1 MNTVKINLS
10 SLSSKLSSNSKT
22 NSQPKNLTDYMK
34 PDVFRNVERI
44 KALAHQRYETR
55 LKSVHTFCENKR
67 SKIPKV
73 ERNNDLNIT
82 TARWRKEMW
91 WDVNNGFAWCC
102 VYKVASS
109 SLVTHMIN
117 IAGWDW
123 DEYLQHLVD
132 IGIERRRWRD
142 YMIEELYP
150 LPSKWHS
157 VQRKEIMK

>member
-1 MNTVKINLS
+1 MK
-10 SLSSKLSSNSKT
+10 
-22 NSQPKNLTDYMK
+22 SQTLQ
-34 PDVFRNVERI
+34 NVQRI
-44 KALAHQRYETR
+44 KELAHIKYESRLTSVKNYCQSRRY
-55 LKSVHTFCENKR
+55 
-67 SKIPKV
+67 KIPKL
-73 ERNNDLNIT
+73 ERNNAQNT
-82 TARWRKEMW
+82 TSRWRKEMW
-91 WDVNNGFAWCC
+91 WDINNGFAWCC

-150 LPSKWHS
+150 LPRKAMCIFFLNKHHLLALLGHKNPNDCIFSKVFFFVS
-157 VQRKEIMK
+157 PFRPLIGQ

>member
-1 MNTVKINLS
+1 
-10 SLSSKLSSNSKT
+10 
-22 NSQPKNLTDYMK
+22 MK
-34 PDVFRNVERI
+34 
-44 KALAHQRYETR
+44 
-55 LKSVHTFCENKR
+55 SFCHNKR
-67 SKIPKV
+67 YSIPKV
-73 ERNNDLNIT
+73 ERNNAANIT
-82 TARWRKEMW
+82 SRWRKEMW
-91 WDVNNGFAWCC
+91 WDINNGFAWCC

-150 LPSKWHS
+150 LPGNVYLKTFPR
-157 VQRKEIMK
+157 QLLETKAGPIYL

>member
-1 MNTVKINLS
+1 MFYSHFLGQNVASSGSENATRNLS
-10 SLSSKLSSNSKT
+10 Y
-22 NSQPKNLTDYMK
+22 YMK
-34 PDVFRNVERI
+34 PDTMKNVQRI
-44 KALAHQRYETR
+44 KELAHSKYENR
-55 LKSVHTFCENKR
+55 LKNVKSFCQNKR
-67 SKIPKV
+67 YSIPKV
-73 ERNNDLNIT
+73 ERNNAANIT
-82 TARWRKEMW
+82 SRWRKEMW
-91 WDVNNGFAWCC
+91 WDIKNGFAWCC

-150 LPSKWHS
+150 LPS
-157 VQRKEIMK
+157 IFF

>member
-1 MNTVKINLS
+1 MKTQVV
-10 SLSSKLSSNSKT
+10 SNV
-22 NSQPKNLTDYMK
+22 Q
-34 PDVFRNVERI
+34 RI
-44 KALAHQRYETR
+44 KEISHKRYQSR
-55 LKSVHTFCENKR
+55 ISAVKNFCANKR
-67 SKIPKV
+67 YKISKV
-73 ERNNDLNIT
+73 ERNNAANLT
-82 TARWRKEMW
+82 TRWRQEMW
-91 WDVNNGFAWCC
+91 WDIRNGFAWCC

-150 LPSKWHS
+150 LPS
-157 VQRKEIMK
+157 IFF